1 MEGVKC
7 KMKTA
12 CRLSIVACLILGG
25 RVSTRAEAE
34 ATANPMIKS
43 FMFRDAPIEYA
54 MSMLGETWGRHI
66 VVNSSAKATTVRT
79 FLKDIDC
86 EAALKAVCQGHGLW
100 YREDP
105 QSGVIFVLSVEEF
118 TQTSLFDEKKF
129 VEVVTLSYP
138 RAEDIAAAIHESYRD
153 VVVFTAP
160 DLDDDDEIGDISRAL
175 DRMDQLGDRSV
186 VMTGD
191 ANQTSFSSSG
201 RGRQNSRRNGE
212 NLRGLE
218 NIRRFTDDIERTG
231 KYIEYTSRQPGTTTV
246 NIGAEGAQ
254 QTAAEEPR
262 AKTLGVVFIS
272 IVRKSNSIV
281 LRSADRDMLA
291 QIRETVKKLDVPKS
305 QVLLEV
311 RILQLDVSDAKDRD
325 IGFIV
330 NGHDG
335 KIDGGFMQN
344 LRAGNVT
351 WTGETEEKTDN
362 GSGYTSTRKNSSAT
376 TTLGPLDVASAY
388 SVANHSVFQI
398 LNNHYQLRL
407 NFLDGRGKVRSLAT
421 PSLMVADGEASRI
434 FIGTSRHVMTGFNSG
449 STTVNQSTTTSSAT
463 TAKFV
468 ERDIGTSLVISPRI
482 HADGTVTLRI
492 LQENSTALAEIAKE
506 TSAGLFYEQPIKK
519 EIITS
524 AIVAKGGETV
534 ALGGLMQH
542 DKTDHVY
549 KIPLLGEIPYLGAL
563 FRHTSKEET
572 DYELMVLIRPT
583 VISEASGAAG
593 ATAEFVRDNVQDKRN
608 LHEAL
613 EKTREQRRANAE
625 RRLSETNPEGTNT
638 LINAEIE
645 NKWIPTSFKG
655 MRHFANEEMEDRG
668 VENKEAGNTDK

>member
-1 MEGVKC
+1 MESVKC

-54 MSMLGETWGRHI
+54 MSMLGEAWGRHI

-118 TQTSLFDEKKF
+118 TQASLFDEKKF

-160 DLDDDDEIGDISRAL
+160 DLDNDDEIGDISRAL

-218 NIRRFTDDIERTG
+218 NIRRFTDDIERAG

-246 NIGAEGAQ
+246 NIGTEGAQ

-262 AKTLGVVFIS
+262 AKTLGVVFVS

-291 QIRETVKKLDVPKS
+291 QIRETIKKLDVPKS
-305 QVLLEV
+305 QILLEV

-351 WTGETEEKTDN
+351 WTGETEEKT
-362 GSGYTSTRKNSSAT
+362 K
-376 TTLGPLDVASAY
+376 LGPLDVASAY
-388 SVANHSVFQI
+388 SVANHSVFQLI
-398 LNNHYQLRL
+398 NNHYQLRL

-463 TAKFV
+463 TANFV

-492 LQENSTALAEIAKE
+492 LQENSTALAEVAKE

-549 KIPLLGEIPYLGAL
+549 KIPLLGDIPYLGAL
-563 FRHTSKEET
+563 FRHTTKEET

>member
-1 MEGVKC
+1 MESVKC

-43 FMFRDAPIEYA
+43 FMFRDAPVEYA

-66 VVNSSAKATTVRT
+66 VVNDSAKQVSVRT
-79 FLKDIDC
+79 FLKNIDC

-118 TQTSLFDEKKF
+118 TQSSLFDEKKF

-138 RAEDIAAAIHESYRD
+138 RAEDIAAAIHEAYRD

-160 DLDDDDEIGDISRAL
+160 DQDDDDEIGDISRAL

-186 VMTGD
+186 VMNGD
-191 ANQTSFSSSG
+191 ADQTSFSSSG
-201 RGRQNSRRNGE
+201 RGRQSSRRNNE
-212 NLRGLE
+212 NLRGME
-218 NIRRFTDDIERTG
+218 NIRRFTDDIERAG
-231 KYIEYTSRQPGTTTV
+231 KFIEYTSRPHGTATV
-246 NIGAEGAQ
+246 NIGADAAQ
-254 QTAAEEPR
+254 QQAAADEPR
-262 AKTLGVVFIS
+262 TKTLGIAFVS
-272 IVRKSNSIV
+272 IVRRSNSII
-281 LRSADRDMLA
+281 LRSADRDLLA
-291 QIRETVKKLDVPKS
+291 QIKDTVRRLDVPKS

-311 RILQLDVSDAKDRD
+311 RILQLDVSDSKDRD

-344 LRAGNVT
+344 LAARNIT
-351 WTGETEEKTDN
+351 WTGETEQKSDD
-362 GSGYTSTRKNSSAT
+362 GSGNTATRKNSGYT
-376 TTLGPLDVASAY
+376 TRLGPLDVASAY
-388 SVANHSVFQI
+388 SVANHSVFQL
-398 LNNHYQLRL
+398 LNNRYQLRL

-434 FIGTSRHVMTGFNSG
+434 FIGTSRHVMTGFNAG

-463 TAKFV
+463 TANFT

-482 HADGTVTLRI
+482 HTDGTVTLRI
-492 LQENSTALAEIAKE
+492 LQENSTALDEVAKE

-524 AIVAKGGETV
+524 AIVAKSGETI

-542 DKTDHVY
+542 DKTDHIY
-549 KIPLLGEIPYLGAL
+549 KIPVLGDIPYIGAV
-563 FRHTSKEET
+563 FRHTAKEET
-572 DYELMVLIRPT
+572 DYELMVLIRPS
-583 VISEASGAAG
+583 VIHEASDASAA
-593 ATAEFVRDNVQDKRN
+593 TRDFVRDNVQDKTN
-608 LHEAL
+608 LHEATDM
-613 EKTREQRRANAE
+613 TRQQRQAVSSAKLAE
-625 RRLSETNPEGTNT
+625 ENPEGTNT
-638 LINAEIE
+638 IINAELDNRWVPSTLKDVRRFFSDE
-645 NKWIPTSFKG
+645 VEP
-655 MRHFANEEMEDRG
+655 RG
-668 VENKEAGNTDK
+668 AAAAGERGK